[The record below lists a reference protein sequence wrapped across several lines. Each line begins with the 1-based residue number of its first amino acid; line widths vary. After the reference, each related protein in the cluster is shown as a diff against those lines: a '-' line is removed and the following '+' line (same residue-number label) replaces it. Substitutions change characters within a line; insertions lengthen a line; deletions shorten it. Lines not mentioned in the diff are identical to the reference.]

1 RNYSHHRSYW
11 EPRSSRRGKGRESRG
26 SRASEKRALEACMLL
41 VRGRGQTRGRGGG
54 GGGGGDRGS
63 RRAARSK
70 RELSA
75 PRVGSSSRPPEL
87 LASWCSGRGAR
98 QASCCHRPP
107 RWAVVPSI
115 AASDNRRGGGKEGGG
130 RPGGVRGGRRTER
143 GGTKGD
149 ASSSAARSALV
160 KRPSFKTKRGSRRRA
175 PGPRQRGRAVRRA
188 PAARSSLCSAQR
200 PAEAQ
205 HWEEAPRQL
214 QAGSAAPEQG
224 YWPLAEGTAART
236 KGQSHF
242 PGAGSGRSAIGAE
255 YAGQNQS

>member
-1 RNYSHHRSYW
+1 CCLY
-11 EPRSSRRGKGRESRG
+11 EDEDK
-26 SRASEKRALEACMLL
+26 LE
-41 VRGRGQTRGRGGG
+41 
-54 GGGGGDRGS
+54 DEEEEEEEEE
-63 RRAARSK
+63 AARSK

-115 AASDNRRGGGKEGGG
+115 AASDNRRGGGKE
-130 RPGGVRGGRRTER
+130 GGVRGGRRTER

>member
-1 RNYSHHRSYW
+1 TEITHTTVRTGSLGAAAGERVARAGGLAHRK
-11 EPRSSRRGKGRESRG
+11 KGRWKHACCLYED
-26 SRASEKRALEACMLL
+26 EDKLE
-41 VRGRGQTRGRGGG
+41 
-54 GGGGGDRGS
+54 DEEEEEEEEE
-63 RRAARSK
+63 AARSK

-214 QAGSAAPEQG
+214 QQG